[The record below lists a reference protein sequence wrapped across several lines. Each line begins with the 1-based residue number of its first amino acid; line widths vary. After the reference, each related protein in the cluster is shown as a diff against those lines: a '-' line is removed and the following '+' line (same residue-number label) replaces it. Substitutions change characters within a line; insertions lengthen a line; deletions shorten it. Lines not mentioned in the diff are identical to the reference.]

1 MKRFTPCT
9 VTITNLETRLRVGIW
24 DHEREFQPIRINL
37 SLHAIDAARLS
48 MEPHP
53 LTPALSQRERVRN
66 GRDEIE
72 TSSCRINNGCTDPQM
87 TEDLFDCQS
96 IRKWITEEWPKQS
109 HTPLLE
115 TKLRELMEFVFQFDA
130 RIEWLDA
137 AMSKPEACPE
147 ARGVGIRMAISRCD
161 YAAWF

>member
-1 MKRFTPCT
+1 MMKRFTPCT

-37 SLHAIDAARLS
+37 SLYA
-48 MEPHP
+48 
-53 LTPALSQRERVRN
+53 
-66 GRDEIE
+66 
-72 TSSCRINNGCTDPQM
+72 NGCTDPQVA
-87 TEDLFDCQS
+87 EDLFDCQS
-96 IRKWITEEWPKQS
+96 IRKWITEEWPTQS

-161 YAAWF
+161 HAAWF